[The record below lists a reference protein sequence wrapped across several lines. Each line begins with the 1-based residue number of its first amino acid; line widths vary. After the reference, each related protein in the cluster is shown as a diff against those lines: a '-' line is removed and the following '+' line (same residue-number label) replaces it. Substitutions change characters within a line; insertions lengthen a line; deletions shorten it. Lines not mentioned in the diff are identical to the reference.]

1 MVACCCRRRV
11 GCGREYRRLDPQP
24 TCAPPKTSDRT
35 HEFTPERPTD
45 WRPGDVPNPDALLLP
60 EFDDNS
66 AWELIASKLEAG
78 HDVEAI
84 ILDQPPGKKGY
95 VMKINLN
102 PGRPLLYVKLELGS
116 GVVIGRSFHESE

>member
-1 MVACCCRRRV
+1 MGVAAAVESGVVVSIEDSIRSQLILLVRR
-11 GCGREYRRLDPQP
+11 G
-24 TCAPPKTSDRT
+24 DRT
-35 HEFTPERPTD
+35 HEFTRERPTD
-45 WRPGDVPNPDALLLP
+45 WRPGDVPNPDGLLLP

-78 HDVEAI
+78 HDIEAI